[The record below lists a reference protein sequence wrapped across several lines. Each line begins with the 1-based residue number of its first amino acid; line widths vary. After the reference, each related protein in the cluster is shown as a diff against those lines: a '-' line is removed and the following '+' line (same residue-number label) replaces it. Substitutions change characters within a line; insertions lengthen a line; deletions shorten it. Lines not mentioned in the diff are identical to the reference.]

1 MVKMAYA
8 ESQTTRAVRLGSDVL
23 LDSGR
28 LRGLRVG
35 VVCNPASIDNR
46 FRHVIDRLAGADG
59 VTLAAIFGPQHG
71 FRSDVQDNMI
81 ETPHR
86 DDASRR
92 VPIYSLYSETREP
105 TGEMLKGL
113 DVLVIDLQD
122 IGARIYTYIYT
133 MANCLRAAARHRAS
147 VLVVDRPNPIA
158 SVVEGESL
166 VPGYESF
173 VGQFPIPMRHGM
185 TIGELALLFNEHFGI
200 GASLE
205 IVKMEGWQRDM
216 YADETGLPWVM
227 PSPNMPTLDTAVV
240 YPGTVL
246 FEGVMLSEGRGTT
259 RPFELVGAPWIDA
272 ERFADTMNAHRL
284 PGVYFRP
291 AVFEPTF
298 QKYAKQP
305 CGGAQLHLTDRHA
318 FRPVITGA
326 ALIHTFRKLDPQ
338 KFAWRQPP
346 YEYEHDK
353 LPIDILAGSDVLR
366 QQIEREVP
374 IPDIAASWRDD
385 EQAFTRLR
393 QKFLLY

>member
-1 MVKMAYA
+1 
-8 ESQTTRAVRLGSDVL
+8 
-23 LDSGR
+23 
-28 LRGLRVG
+28 
-35 VVCNPASIDNR
+35 
-46 FRHVIDRLAGADG
+46 
-59 VTLAAIFGPQHG
+59 
-71 FRSDVQDNMI
+71 
-81 ETPHR
+81 
-86 DDASRR
+86 
-92 VPIYSLYSETREP
+92 
-105 TGEMLKGL
+105 
-113 DVLVIDLQD
+113 
-122 IGARIYTYIYT
+122 
-133 MANCLRAAARHRAS
+133 
-147 VLVVDRPNPIA
+147 VVDRPNPIA

-205 IVKMEGWQRDM
+205 IVKMEGWERDM

-272 ERFADTMNAHRL
+272 ERFADAMNTHRL

>member
-1 MVKMAYA
+1 M
-8 ESQTTRAVRLGSDVL
+8 TRVRLGSDVL
-23 LDSGR
+23 LAGAR
-28 LRGLRVG
+28 LKGARVG
-35 VVCNPASIDNR
+35 VVCNPASIDCE
-46 FRHVIDRLAGADG
+46 FRHVIDRLADADG

-86 DDASRR
+86 DDPRRR

-105 TGEMLKGL
+105 TAEMLRAI
-113 DVLVIDLQD
+113 DVLVVDLQD

-133 MANCLRAAARHRAS
+133 MANCLRAAARHGVPVIVA
-147 VLVVDRPNPIA
+147 DRPNPIA
-158 SVVEGESL
+158 GDVEGESL

-185 TIGELALLFNEHFGI
+185 TIGELAQLFNEAFGI

-205 IVKMEGWQRDM
+205 VVKVAGWHRDM
-216 YADETGLPWVM
+216 YYDETQLPWVM
-227 PSPNMPTLDTAVV
+227 PSPNMPTLDTAIV

-272 ERFADTMNAHRL
+272 EQFADVMNGHGL

-298 QKYAKQP
+298 QKYAKQR
-305 CGGAQLHLTDRHA
+305 CGGCQLHVTNRQA

-326 ALIHTFRKLDPQ
+326 ALIHTFRRMDPG

-353 LPIDILAGSDVLR
+353 LPIEILSGSSLLR
-366 QQIEREVP
+366 RQIEGGVP
-374 IPDIAASWRDD
+374 IAEIAESWRAD
-385 EQAFTRLR
+385 EEAFDRLR
-393 QKFLLY
+393 RQYLLY